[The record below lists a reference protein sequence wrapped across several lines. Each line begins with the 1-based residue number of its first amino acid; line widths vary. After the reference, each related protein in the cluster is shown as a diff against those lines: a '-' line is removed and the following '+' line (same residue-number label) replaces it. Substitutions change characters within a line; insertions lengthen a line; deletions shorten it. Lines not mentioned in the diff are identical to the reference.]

1 MPGNAHLCGTD
12 QLSFNMPSDPKPT
25 PAVKENLHPRNSH
38 RAGYDFK
45 QLCKANPELR
55 AYVSLNQYNDQSINF
70 SDPNAVKALNKAL
83 LKCYYGVEHW
93 DIPEGYLCPPI
104 PGRADYIH
112 YMADLLGETNN
123 GVIPRGGKISALD
136 IGTGANCVYPLIGSS
151 VYGWQF
157 VGTDID
163 PVAIRS
169 AKDIV
174 SSNKAFQDTIIL
186 RLQTNKANIFKGI
199 IKQGEGFDIT
209 ICNPP
214 FHASLQEAQASAA
227 EKWKKLG
234 ISKPQ
239 TALNFG
245 GQKTELWCYGGEAG
259 FIRRMV
265 EQSALAAQQ
274 CLWFSTLVSKKDT
287 LPVIYKALK
296 QVSALDVKTISMTH
310 GQKVSRIV
318 AWTFQNEAE
327 QREWRSRFWNNNA
340 I

>member
-1 MPGNAHLCGTD
+1 MPIFAKKIINIKM
-12 QLSFNMPSDPKPT
+12 SSDIKEKP
-25 PAVKENLHPRNSH
+25 AEKENLHPRNSH
-38 RAGYDFK
+38 RFGYDFK
-45 QLCKANPELR
+45 QLCKNTPGLKTF
-55 AYVSLNQYNDQSINF
+55 VSLNQYNDESIDF
-70 SDPNAVKALNKAL
+70 SNPDAVKALNKAL
-83 LKCYYGVEHW
+83 LKYFYGVDHW

-112 YMADLLGETNN
+112 YVADLLSENNN
-123 GVIPRGGKISALD
+123 GTVPRGNKINVLD

-151 VYGWQF
+151 VYDWQF

-174 SSNKAFQDTIIL
+174 SLNRDFQNKIIL
-186 RLQTNKANIFKGI
+186 RLQSNKANIFKGI

-227 EKWKKLG
+227 AKWKKLG
-234 ISKPQ
+234 LGKQ
-239 TALNFG
+239 AMALNFG
-245 GQKTELWCYGGEAG
+245 GQKTELWYYGGEVE

-265 EQSALAAQQ
+265 EQSRLVAYQ

-287 LPVIYKALK
+287 LPIIYRALK
-296 QVSALDVKTISMTH
+296 KVNALDVKTISMTH

-318 AWTFQNEAE
+318 AWTFLNQAE
-327 QREWRSRFWNNNA
+327 QTDWRNKFWYDSQ
-340 I
+340 

>member
-1 MPGNAHLCGTD
+1 MPADLK
-12 QLSFNMPSDPKPT
+12 QEPT
-25 PAVKENLHPRNSH
+25 EKENLHPRNSH

-45 QLCKANPELR
+45 QLCKGSPGLKAFVSPNPYGDE
-55 AYVSLNQYNDQSINF
+55 SIDF
-70 SDPNAVKALNKAL
+70 SNPNAVKALNKAL
-83 LKCYYGVEHW
+83 LKQYYGADNW

-112 YMADLLGETNN
+112 YAADLLSEINDGI
-123 GVIPRGGKISALD
+123 IPRGNKINILD
-136 IGTGANCVYPLIGSS
+136 IGTGANCVYPLIGNS

-169 AKDIV
+169 AKAIV
-174 SSNKAFQDTIIL
+174 SANPNFEGKIML

-214 FHASLQEAQASAA
+214 FHSSLQDAQASAA
-227 EKWKKLG
+227 AKWKKLG
-234 ISKPQ
+234 ISKPSA
-239 TALNFG
+239 ALNFG

-265 EQSALAAQQ
+265 EQSAVVAQQ

-296 QVSALDVKTISMTH
+296 AVNALDVKTISMTH

-318 AWTFQNEAE
+318 AWTFLTKAE
-327 QREWRSRFWNNNA
+327 QTDWRNEFWR
-340 I
+340 